1 MTENY
6 QEEKLRQEILGDART
21 KAERIVARAKNE
33 AAKYISKA
41 QEEAARKREERLA
54 EANREI
60 DAKCKSILLDVERES
75 RRHWLLGREACID
88 AMFQDALKAACAT
101 DGEEHAKSMELL
113 AEEAIRAIGQVPM
126 VVTFPESDCAL
137 VTLPWLR
144 EIAERL
150 FGDQNNASF
159 TLNPK
164 RDAPAGVSFTTD
176 DGKRAF
182 DNTYASRL
190 SKMKDS
196 LRILVVG

>member
-21 KAERIVARAKNE
+21 KAERTVVRAKNE
-33 AAKYISKA
+33 AAKNISKA
-41 QEEAARKREERLA
+41 QEDAAKKREVRLA
-54 EANREI
+54 EANRDI
-60 DAKCKSILLDVERES
+60 DSKCKSILLDVERES

-88 AMFQDALKAACAT
+88 AMLQDALKAACEAE
-101 DGEEHAKSMELL
+101 GEEHAKSMELL
-113 AEEAIRAIGQVPM
+113 AEEAIRAIGQTSM
-126 VVTFPESDCAL
+126 TVTFPESDNNL

-150 FGDQNNASF
+150 FGAQNNVSF

-164 RDAPAGVSFTTD
+164 RDAPAGVSFISD

-190 SKMKDS
+190 SKMKDN